1 MSKKLE
7 IQPQRVDELYN
18 KIATVIDKAHQ
29 MIVTTINTAEVYSKF
44 EIGRYIIED
53 EQDGNYRA
61 QYGKAVLSAL
71 SARLTERYGKG
82 WSVDTL
88 EQTRRLYITYSNSAT
103 PLRKLDLPAEISET
117 LSDKSLLQNKLKQWI
132 NEFNEDNE

>member
-18 KIATVIDKAHQ
+18 KIATVIDKARQ
-29 MIVTTINTAEVYSKF
+29 MIVTTVNTAEVYSKF

-103 PLRKLDLPAEISET
+103 PLRKLDSPAEISET

-132 NEFNEDNE
+132 NELNEDNE

>member
-1 MSKKLE
+1 MPKNLE
-7 IQPQRVDELYN
+7 IQSQRVDNLYE
-18 KIATVIDKAHQ
+18 KIANVIDQAHQ
-29 MIVTTINTAEVYSKF
+29 MIVTTVNTAEVYSKYK
-44 EIGRYIIED
+44 IGRYIIED

-71 SARLTERYGKG
+71 STRLTERYGKG

-103 PLRKLDLPAEISET
+103 PLRKLDSPTEISET
-117 LSDKSLLQNKLKQWI
+117 LSRKSDYQPLI
-132 NEFNEDNE
+132 VYG

>member
-1 MSKKLE
+1 MPKNLE
-7 IQPQRVDELYN
+7 IQSQRVDNLYD
-18 KIATVIDKAHQ
+18 KIANVIDQARQ
-29 MIVTTINTAEVYSKF
+29 MIVTTVNTAEVYSKYK
-44 EIGRYIIED
+44 IGRYIIED

-71 SARLTERYGKG
+71 STRLTERYGKG

-103 PLRKLDLPAEISET
+103 PLRKLDSQKANLNMP
-117 LSDKSLLQNKLKQWI
+117 LLARCN
-132 NEFNEDNE
+132 N

>member
-18 KIATVIDKAHQ
+18 KIATVIDKARQ
-29 MIVTTINTAEVYSKF
+29 MIVTTVNTAEVYSKF

>member
-18 KIATVIDKAHQ
+18 KIATVIDKARQ

>member
-18 KIATVIDKAHQ
+18 KIATVIDKARQ
-29 MIVTTINTAEVYSKF
+29 MIVTTVNTAEVYSKF

-61 QYGKAVLSAL
+61 QYGKAVLFAL

>member
-18 KIATVIDKAHQ
+18 KIATVIDKARQ
-29 MIVTTINTAEVYSKF
+29 MIVTTVNTAEVYSKF
-44 EIGRYIIED
+44 EISRYIIED

>member
-18 KIATVIDKAHQ
+18 KIATVIDKARQ
-29 MIVTTINTAEVYSKF
+29 MIVTTVNTAEVYSKF

-103 PLRKLDLPAEISET
+103 PLRKLDSPAEISET